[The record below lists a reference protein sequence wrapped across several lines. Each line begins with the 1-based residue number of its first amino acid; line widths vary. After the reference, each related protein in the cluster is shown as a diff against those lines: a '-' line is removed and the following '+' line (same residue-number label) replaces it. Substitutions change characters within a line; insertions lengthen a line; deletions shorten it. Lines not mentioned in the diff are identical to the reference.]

1 MFGLITRR
9 RHDELLTAASA
20 LAARLRDERD
30 QALDE
35 RAAFKAAA
43 ETGARLV
50 ADLTD
55 LRRPLD
61 GAPVRPAT
69 PTAEL
74 LQARAQVRALEQRLA
89 ELQAANEAR
98 DRADYMATGGP
109 RFDTELEVAS

>member
-9 RHDELLTAASA
+9 RHDEVVTAASA

-43 ETGARLV
+43 QTAARQV
-50 ADLTD
+50 TDLTD
-55 LRRPLD
+55 LHRPLD
-61 GAPVRPAT
+61 GAPARPAS

-74 LQARAQVRALEQRLA
+74 LRARAQARALEQRLA
-89 ELQAANEAR
+89 ELQAANEAH
-98 DRADYMATGGP
+98 DWQVP
-109 RFDTELEVAS
+109 S